1 MCLRINATEQEY
13 IKQEGQQNKK
23 TFMFYYW
30 KETICQFLL
39 DY

>member
-1 MCLRINATEQEY
+1 MCLRIIATEQEY
-13 IKQEGQQNKK
+13 IKQGQQNKK